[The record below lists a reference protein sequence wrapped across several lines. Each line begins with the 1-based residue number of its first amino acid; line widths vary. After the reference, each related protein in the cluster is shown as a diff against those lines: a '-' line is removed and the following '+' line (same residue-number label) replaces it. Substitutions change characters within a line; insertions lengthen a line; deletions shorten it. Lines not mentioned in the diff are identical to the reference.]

1 MIPTIRKTYPATPP
15 FHPDFLPI
23 LAGVTAE
30 LVRPGGG
37 PAAAAAYCRRAIADV
52 ERLQAAG
59 EDAFRPNGWLKP
71 SDWMQH
77 IHFDAFEMAVMLEYL
92 HQRERELALAAAA
105 GELALAA
112 AAPGGPCAES
122 SDA

>member
-1 MIPTIRKTYPATPP
+1 MIPIIRKTYPATPP

-52 ERLQAAG
+52 ERRQATPKG
-59 EDAFRPNGWLKP
+59 RIRPG
-71 SDWMQH
+71 DWMQGMR
-77 IHFDAFEMAVMLEYL
+77 FDAFEIAVMLDYL

-112 AAPGGPCAES
+112 DQGAPEPES
-122 SDA
+122 ADA